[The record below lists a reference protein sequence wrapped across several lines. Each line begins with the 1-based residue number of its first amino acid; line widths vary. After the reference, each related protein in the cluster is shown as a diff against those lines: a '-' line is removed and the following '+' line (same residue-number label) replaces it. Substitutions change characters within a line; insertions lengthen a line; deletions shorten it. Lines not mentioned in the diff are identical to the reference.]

1 MRRTGS
7 FLCVQAAQPDM
18 IAARWGRVVTV
29 SSLAG
34 QNGSPRQA
42 HYSAAKGG
50 VIALTKALSW
60 GYARSGITA
69 NSIAPGPVDTPMSRH
84 AQSAGDTAGGTAIEA
99 IVPAG
104 RMGRVEEIAP
114 ACAYL
119 CSEEAGFVSGQVLGV
134 DGGLHPGS

>member
-7 FLCVQAAQPDM
+7 SPCVQAALPDM
-18 IAARWGRVVTV
+18 VAARWDRIVTV

-42 HYSAAKGG
+42 HHSAAKGG

-60 GYARSGITA
+60 EYARSGITA
-69 NSIAPGPVDTPMSRH
+69 NSIAPGPIDTPMSRQ
-84 AQSAGDTAGGTAIEA
+84 AQRAGDTA
-99 IVPAG
+99 
-104 RMGRVEEIAP
+104 EEIVA

-119 CSEEAGFVSGQVLGV
+119 CSGEAGFVSGRVLGAN
-134 DGGLHPGS
+134 GGLHPGS